1 MSRYHKQINENKE
14 LFYGSDHAL
23 GYWYEVWDRNENEE
37 YPVEVGDQALEHT
50 TRTKIIEV
58 FEKYDVEVGHI
69 NSVLYNLPV

>member
-14 LFYGSDHAL
+14 LFYGSDHTL
-23 GYWYEVWDRNENEE
+23 GYWYEVWDHNENGE

-58 FEKYDVEVGHI
+58 FEKYDVEAGHI
-69 NSVLYNLPV
+69 NSVLYNLPF